1 MITLADSCLE
11 NFSRRFFKLS
21 LITAMTT
28 ALLVLSFGPRTV
40 AAQEVMKHPRV
51 VELEDRLNGDAAAY
65 IKSRFPGVPFMV
77 IVRVDPLRRD
87 ALSGD
92 GGERSERLPYFEALD
107 NEEEI
112 RDEWDNPQVP
122 LMALL
127 NRVRRTSVQIS
138 IPSKL
143 KEAEVNEMKDG
154 IFNILHL
161 TPARDTIEI
170 SRREWAVDEVPW
182 LGVYIAGAAMFLL
195 LVGLLIINRTSAN
208 RIARAL
214 TEMKVQNGSGS
225 QGVSAPPPMGFES
238 EASAGRS
245 GQNQEVTFNDP
256 MKMKELAS
264 GLISFLS
271 KSQKFPNHHDM
282 FTLDR
287 LGVQAPDKLGALL
300 LEFPTEVQ
308 VELFKYSSGN
318 HWVEALNEPGFLDF
332 DCLEAL
338 QSVSQNV
345 RDERSRKVSKAVLAV
360 WRLGELRSKFLRTI
374 SKDEAFWLL
383 TEMPKS
389 IGVAEARKVFP
400 GAWGAILDPKF
411 EPKEVNEKRLSE
423 IHDAAAALE
432 TLHDIGMVRSYRAD
446 KELLSY
452 VKCVDPSEERD
463 IYEAASEASMI
474 HKMRSPFYP
483 VFSQSEEVLKKL
495 VSKNPVDRWALALFN
510 VMKTDRQLI
519 DRHFSDKQK
528 FLLIERFKRF
538 DQNSP
543 SLEMIGTAREAI
555 GASLRHTLKEMSL
568 VKEETSA
575 PVQESESTN
584 EAA

>member
-1 MITLADSCLE
+1 MITTVDSCPE
-11 NFSRRFFKLS
+11 FRSRQNFKLAIS
-21 LITAMTT
+21 AATM
-28 ALLVLSFGPRTV
+28 LVFVVSMFGSFV
-40 AAQEVMKHPRV
+40 ATAQEVMKHPRV
-51 VELEDRLNGDAAAY
+51 VELEDRLNSDAAAY
-65 IKSRFPGVPFMV
+65 IKARFPGVPFMV

-87 ALSGD
+87 ARAGD
-92 GGERSERLPYFEALD
+92 NGERSERLPYFEALD

-170 SRREWAVDEVPW
+170 SRREWALDEIPW

-214 TEMKVQNGSGS
+214 TEMKVQNGNGS
-225 QGVSAPPPMGFES
+225 QGSSAPAPMNFDS
-238 EASAGRS
+238 DAAAGRS
-245 GQNQEVTFNDP
+245 GQSQEVTFNDP

-271 KSQKFPNHHDM
+271 KSQKFPNHHDVY
-282 FTLDR
+282 TLDR
-287 LGVQAPDKLGALL
+287 LGLQAADKLGALL
-300 LEFPTEVQ
+300 LEFPSEIQ
-308 VELFKYSSGN
+308 VEMFKYSSGN

-338 QSVSQNV
+338 QSVAQNV
-345 RDERSRKVSKAVLAV
+345 RDERSLKVSKAVLAV

-374 SKDEAFWLL
+374 SKEEAFWLL
-383 TEMPKS
+383 AEMPKS

-411 EPKEVNEKRLSE
+411 QPKEVSEKRLVE
-423 IHDAAAALE
+423 IHDAATALE
-432 TLHDIGMVRSYRAD
+432 SLNDIGMVRSYRAD

-463 IYEAASEASMI
+463 IYEAASETSMI

-483 VFSQSEEVLKKL
+483 VFSQSEDVIKKL
-495 VSKNPVDRWALALFN
+495 VSKNSVDRWALALFN
-510 VMKTDRQLI
+510 VMKSDRQLI
-519 DRHFSDKQK
+519 DRHFSDKQR

-555 GASLRHTLKEMSL
+555 GASLRQTLKEMTL
-568 VKEETSA
+568 A
-575 PVQESESTN
+575 N
-584 EAA
+584 EAAEEVTKESDSANEAA